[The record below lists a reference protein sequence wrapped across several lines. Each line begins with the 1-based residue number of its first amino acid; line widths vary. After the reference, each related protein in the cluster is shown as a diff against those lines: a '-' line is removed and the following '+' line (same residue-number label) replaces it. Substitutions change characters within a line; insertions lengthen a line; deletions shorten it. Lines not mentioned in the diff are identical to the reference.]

1 MAPFN
6 NENIKLWRDEPN
18 YVDSGADF
26 NPVQIGEARKQTQ
39 KYFQERYQRRE
50 ELGEHDQHEKLH

>member
-6 NENIKLWRDEPN
+6 NENIKGWRDEPN

-26 NPVQIGEARKQTQ
+26 NPVQIGQQRKQSQ
-39 KYFQERYQRRE
+39 RLFQERYNRVE
-50 ELGEHDQHEKLH
+50 ELGEHH